1 MNKQKM
7 SELGIVIL
15 QYNTPVDVA
24 ANLRAMQV
32 ADMPEKT
39 EIVVVNNGGNNAN
52 DKISKEDYKGLN
64 VRFFDIP
71 NKGFPQG
78 NNYGIQYLNAAYIA
92 IVNPDIEIRKNT
104 FSILLNYM
112 KANEKIGIVAPQ
124 LIYPND
130 QIQDNYRVFP
140 RPLDLIIKRIPFLR
154 KRFQGRMSKY
164 LMWKKDSEKNEQ
176 VDWVTGAFQVL
187 TKKCWDAVGPNSEDY
202 FLFMSDIE
210 ICWDAW
216 GKGFEVHYVGKS
228 KARHNES
235 RLSEGGIST
244 FFKRKTMR
252 IHVKDAMIYFKKFL
266 FKKTPKNCPSEKT
279 K

>member
-1 MNKQKM
+1 MDTKELY
-7 SELGIVIL
+7 ELGIVIL
-15 QYNTPVDVA
+15 HYNTPLDVA

-39 EIVVVNNGGNNAN
+39 EIVVVNNGGHNAN
-52 DKISKEDYKGLN
+52 DKIQKSDYDGLN

-78 NNYGIQYLNAAYIA
+78 NNFGIKYLNSKYIA

-104 FSILLNYM
+104 LRVLHDYM
-112 KANEKIGIVAPQ
+112 EANQNIGIVAPQ

-140 RPLDLIIKRIPFLR
+140 RPLDLFIKRVPFLR
-154 KRFQGRMSKY
+154 KRFRGRMSKY
-164 LMWKKDSEKNEQ
+164 LMWKKDSEKNEA

-187 TKKCWDAVGPNSEDY
+187 TRKCWDAVGPNNEAY

-216 GKGFEVHYVGKS
+216 VKGFEVHYVAQA

-235 RLSEGGIST
+235 RLSEGGILD

-266 FKKTPKNCPSEKT
+266 FKKTPKNSPSAKV